1 MVHAL
6 EGYATAVALAVRD
19 IDERMIL
26 VTGHGPLVA
35 KVGTELGLRI
45 NYEISADRRYA
56 ESGQLILQ
64 K

>member
-1 MVHAL
+1 MAHAL

-45 NYEISADRRYA
+45 N
-56 ESGQLILQ
+56 
-64 K
+64 